1 MRGNGGFL
9 AMTGAPT
16 LPLLAAG
23 LVLLGIGA
31 VSLRAT
37 ARRRR
42 A

>member
-1 MRGNGGFL
+1 MRGGGVLPF
-9 AMTGAPT
+9 TGAAAT